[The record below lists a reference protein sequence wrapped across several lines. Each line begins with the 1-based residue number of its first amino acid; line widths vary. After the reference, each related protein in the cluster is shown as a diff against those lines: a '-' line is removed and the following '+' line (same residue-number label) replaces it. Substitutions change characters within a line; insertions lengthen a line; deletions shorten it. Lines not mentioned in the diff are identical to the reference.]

1 VRVAVIGG
9 GLAGLACAFDLVDA
23 GVDVTVLEA
32 GDRFGG
38 QVRTTLER
46 GFVVE
51 EGADGFDPMSTA
63 LRTLIRDL
71 RLADDVLVPES
82 LPTLLLERVNG
93 TRALRSA
100 PAVAEAAA
108 PPATL
113 RAGMFSLVRGL
124 LRRLDGRADLRVGN
138 AAVAISR
145 TAADWEVHPEIG
157 SALTA
162 DALVLALPPRSAAW
176 LVHSVC
182 APAAR
187 ALATLTA
194 RPLITVSL
202 AYHRAA
208 VVHPLNAAGFV
219 VPRDRSE
226 GGLELCSFVTSNLA
240 GRAPADTVL
249 VRAILRPA
257 RGELVAMTD
266 DGWVHEAHTTLQ
278 PILGLGE
285 APLGTWVARWTDAI
299 PLVDDRYRMLV
310 KEAAAA
316 LRAVGLIELAGAAC
330 GDPGLAG
337 ALHTGMAAAR
347 QLRAARANP

>member
-1 VRVAVIGG
+1 MRVAIIGG
-9 GLAGLACAFDLVDA
+9 GLAGLACALDLVDG

-38 QVRTTLER
+38 QVRTTHDR
-46 GFVVE
+46 GYVVE

-93 TRALRSA
+93 ARALRPAPHAPEPAA
-100 PAVAEAAA
+100 PA
-108 PPATL
+108 ATL
-113 RAGMFSLVRGL
+113 RAGMFSLVSGL

-138 AAVAISR
+138 AAVAIGR
-145 TAADWEVHPEIG
+145 APTQWMVYPEIG
-157 SALTA
+157 PGVAA

-187 ALATLTA
+187 ALSILAA

-202 AYHRAA
+202 AYRRSTVA
-208 VVHPLNAAGFV
+208 HPLNAAGFV
-219 VPRDRSE
+219 VPRERGE
-226 GGLELCSFVTSNLA
+226 GGLELCSFVTSSLA
-240 GRAPADTVL
+240 GRAPADAVL

-257 RGELVAMTD
+257 RGELVGTTD
-266 DGWVHEAHTTLQ
+266 DGWAEGAHRTLQ
-278 PILGLGE
+278 PVLGLGE
-285 APLGTWVARWTDAI
+285 SPLGTWVARWTDAI
-299 PLVDDRYRMLV
+299 PLADDRYRTLV
-310 KEAAAA
+310 MEAGAA
-316 LRAVGLIELAGAAC
+316 LRAVGLIELAGAAYATS
-330 GDPGLAG
+330 DPGLTG
-337 ALHTGMAAAR
+337 ALHTGSAAAR
-347 QLRAARANP
+347 RLRAA